1 MPGLPKPQLLQSYK
15 MSLQVASVCTVHSA
29 RNSVLCKLAVRAF
42 YTRKLQDNGALQE
55 YKIALNLLSS
65 LHHTRL
71 LSYFSVELLNLFQK
85 FLKWQPKSF
94 GFFRRGMRQ
103 SDSGRDDY
111 VLLSYLETHLLIQR
125 RTQQH
130 HRKSVRTHAQN
141 KSTSPSKSNHFVLQL
156 QQIYHFTWKK
166 RTLKCTFDLFL

>member
-1 MPGLPKPQLLQSYK
+1 MINGLLGCQVFLSLSFYSLIRCLFRSLPFVQSTQREILCFAN
-15 MSLQVASVCTVHSA
+15 SLYVHFILA
-29 RNSVLCKLAVRAF
+29 NSKIM
-42 YTRKLQDNGALQE
+42 ALH
-55 YKIALNLLSS
+55 KNIRP
-65 LHHTRL
+65 HHTRL

-125 RTQQH
+125 RT
-130 HRKSVRTHAQN
+130 
-141 KSTSPSKSNHFVLQL
+141 
-156 QQIYHFTWKK
+156 
-166 RTLKCTFDLFL
+166 